1 MKHSLAQSP
10 PYKSDNEEKT
20 EIVSDF
26 VRLVVCVLAGWG
38 DSNNSHGIQF
48 EIVLTNGRRVEGG
61 REDHSSITIK

>member
-26 VRLVVCVLAGWG
+26 VRLVVCVLAGWL
-38 DSNNSHGIQF
+38 
-48 EIVLTNGRRVEGG
+48 V
-61 REDHSSITIK
+61 